1 MDLQLAEPSMKP
13 SKRPQGGMGSIHEG
27 VRKSPVRSL
36 VKRDALGR
44 FSVPAG
50 PAGLLVVGLRV
61 TGRDRADVRLV
72 DPHARRSF

>member
-1 MDLQLAEPSMKP
+1 MDLQACGAVDEAVEASA
-13 SKRPQGGMGSIHEG
+13 RGMGSIHEG

-61 TGRDRADVRLV
+61 TGKDRADVRLV